1 MRNFAHK
8 EPHSFLELKNLIDS
22 NVFFSRIPQFRLI
35 RAINWLLQ
43 LLSSWDLCHRYL
55 SSLPKIPRY
64 LIFLL
69 NCHLLKVHSTTFLW
83 CPPRWEHVSSNGD
96 ALPASLP
103 QRCLCNRLA
112 ELWIICNFLS
122 HCFDMESSSKAL
134 FIKFL
139 HPWHYLESALRCIHK
154 KVEIT
159 LT

>member
-1 MRNFAHK
+1 MQGAPFISWTLMF
-8 EPHSFLELKNLIDS
+8 SFPAFLNLGSLEQSVGSCK
-22 NVFFSRIPQFRLI
+22 
-35 RAINWLLQ
+35 

-83 CPPRWEHVSSNGD
+83 CPPHSEHVSPNGD

-139 HPWHYLESALRCIHK
+139 HPWRYLESALRCIHK